1 MGISAADIVPPARPL
16 MAEPRDGSHFGAEP
30 EKPNRKGGGYTR
42 CGRLPMTVT
51 LAVVALLL
59 VVA

>member
-1 MGISAADIVPPARPL
+1 